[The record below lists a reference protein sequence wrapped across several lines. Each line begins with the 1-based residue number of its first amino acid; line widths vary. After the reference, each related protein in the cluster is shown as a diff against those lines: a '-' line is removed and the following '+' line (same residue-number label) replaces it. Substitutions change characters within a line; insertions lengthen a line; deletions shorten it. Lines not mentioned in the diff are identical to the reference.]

1 MPKLSLSQ
9 AWDETRA
16 VLARDGRLFVAVALA
31 LFVLPG
37 VVLDVVVP
45 ETRNNELPA
54 AGAWVIVAIIA
65 ALVSLAGQIAVI
77 RLSMQP
83 HMTVGEAIV
92 HGARRLLAYI
102 SAVLIW
108 VVPILVVGSILYAAL
123 KNNPEHP
130 SAAIGLGLIALS
142 VVGFFLAV
150 RMILASAVASAE
162 PIGPIAIVRRSW
174 DLTRGNWWR
183 LFAFLL
189 LFAIGAV
196 CLLWAVESVFG
207 LVARMTLGDL
217 GPLTL
222 ASLLVGL
229 VSQLVSAVLSVLFF
243 VMLARIYLQRSGQ
256 VPPHVTVP
264 SSGT

>member
-1 MPKLSLSQ
+1 
-9 AWDETRA
+9 
-16 VLARDGRLFVAVALA
+16 
-31 LFVLPG
+31 
-37 VVLDVVVP
+37 VLDVVVP
-45 ETRNNELPA
+45 ESRNNELPA
-54 AGAWVIVAIIA
+54 AGAWIVVAIVAG
-65 ALVSLAGQIAVI
+65 LVSLAGQLAVI

-83 HMTVGEAIV
+83 HVTVGEAIV

-102 SAVLIW
+102 AAVLIW
-108 VVPILVVGSILYAAL
+108 VVPILVVGSVLYAAL

-142 VVGFFLAV
+142 VLGFFLAV

-183 LFAFLL
+183 LFGFLL

-196 CLLWAVESVFG
+196 CLLWAVDSVFG
-207 LVARMTLGDL
+207 LVARVMLGEL

-222 ASLLVGL
+222 ASLMVGV

-256 VPPHVTVP
+256 APVQPSVP

>member
-9 AWDETRA
+9 AWEETRA

-102 SAVLIW
+102 AAVLIW

-130 SAAIGLGLIALS
+130 SAAIGFGLIALS

-196 CLLWAVESVFG
+196 CLLWAVDSVFG
-207 LVARMTLGDL
+207 LLARVTLGDL

-222 ASLLVGL
+222 ASLAVGI
-229 VSQLVSAVLSVLFF
+229 VSQLISAVLSVLFF

-256 VPPHVTVP
+256 APAWPGVP